1 MNNNQLFDD
10 HIKEQFSN
18 YSPDVLPHIWDAIV
32 AKKKDRRPGFLFS
45 LLNRKN
51 LLILLGILLA
61 GGSGAWLLNN
71 AVSSSADEKTLAGTT
86 IDKNQNPNNNTTA
99 ATMPSTTVA
108 APVINDA
115 VKNQNPNN
123 NTTTATMPSTTV
135 TAPITNDAVTSTDK
149 NYPSS
154 IAIDKT
160 SATTDDP
167 SSFIKKKNLSRS
179 SRTSIK
185 TYSATP
191 YSNGNDDPS
200 SFAKNNVPLKTA
212 AATQVEVMNEEEDND
227 DAPAINKLPVGGT
240 LLGRLTYSIPEK
252 GMKPTDKTALNKRN
266 TPDAVLPK
274 CPVEKNI
281 SGNKK
286 YFEVYGSYDYG
297 LRSLKDSGNSSYLQK
312 RKESTTFSSAY
323 SAGIRYTRVFNNSM
337 SVRGGINFSQ
347 INEKFTL
354 VQGNVIQIVYIINA
368 SGDTTGSYT
377 TTGTRYKT
385 THNKYRT
392 IDVPLLIGYE
402 MGNGRLHTNINAGPV
417 INIYSWQRGEVLDAT
432 GQPVSITTGKS
443 NTPYGFK
450 TNAGIGFMGAISIYY
465 KLTENLHLLAEPY
478 FRYNFNQ
485 MNKENITFKQKYNT
499 LGFRL
504 GLRLDIP

>member
-1 MNNNQLFDD
+1 MNNNQLFDN

-18 YSPDVLPHIWDAIV
+18 YSPDVPPHIWDAIV
-32 AKKKDRRPGFLFS
+32 AKRKDRRPGFLFS

-99 ATMPSTTVA
+99 AITPSTTLA
-108 APVINDA
+108 
-115 VKNQNPNN
+115 
-123 NTTTATMPSTTV
+123 
-135 TAPITNDAVTSTDK
+135 APITNDAVTAAAK

-160 SATTDDP
+160 PATTDDP
-167 SSFIKKKNLSRS
+167 SSFTKKKNLSRS

-191 YSNGNDDPS
+191 YSNGNEDPS
-200 SFAKNNVPLKTA
+200 SFAKNNAPLKTA
-212 AATQVEVMNEEEDND
+212 AATQMKVMNEEITNEEMKNED
-227 DAPAINKLPVGGT
+227 ASTFNKLPSGGT
-240 LLGRLTYSIPEK
+240 LLGRLTYGIPEK

-312 RKESTTFSSAY
+312 RKESTTFTSAY

-354 VQGNVIQIVYIINA
+354 VQGNVIQIIYIIN
-368 SGDTTGSYT
+368 SNGDTTGSYT

-417 INIYSWQRGEVLDAT
+417 INIYSWQRGEVLDAN

-465 KLTENLHLLAEPY
+465 KLTDNLHLLAEPY

>member
-1 MNNNQLFDD
+1 MNNNQQFDN

-18 YSPDVLPHIWDAIV
+18 YSPDVPPHLWDAIV
-32 AKKKDRRPGFLFS
+32 AKRKDRRPGLLFS
-45 LLNRKN
+45 FLNRKN
-51 LLILLGILLA
+51 LLILLCILLA

-71 AVSSSADEKTLAGTT
+71 SFSSSAEEKTVIATT
-86 IDKNQNPNNNTTA
+86 KDQTGGNDNYTA
-99 ATMPSTTVA
+99 TPSTT
-108 APVINDA
+108 I
-115 VKNQNPNN
+115 
-123 NTTTATMPSTTV
+123 V
-135 TAPITNDAVTSTDK
+135 TPPTNDAVITADK
-149 NYPSS
+149 N
-154 IAIDKT
+154 T
-160 SATTDDP
+160 SPAVTTATDQTQNVTANQP
-167 SSFIKKKNLSRS
+167 RIKRNRLPRS
-179 SRTSIK
+179 SRISIK
-185 TYSATP
+185 TYAATP
-191 YSNGNDDPS
+191 YGNGEYDAT
-200 SFAKNNVPLKTA
+200 SFSKNTTPVKTNA
-212 AATQVEVMNEEEDND
+212 ITQMEVANEEEDND
-227 DAPAINKLPVGGT
+227 DAPALNKLPVDGT
-240 LLGRLTYSIPEK
+240 LLGRLTYGVPEK
-252 GMKPTDKTALNKRN
+252 GIKPADKTALNKRN
-266 TPDAVLPK
+266 APDVVLPK

-297 LRSLKDSGNSSYLQK
+297 LRSLKDSGNSAYLQK

-323 SAGIRYTRVFNNSM
+323 SAGVRYTKVFNNSM

-354 VQGNVIQIVYIINA
+354 IQGNVIQIVYIINSA
-368 SGDTTGSYT
+368 GDTTGSYT

-402 MGNGRLHTNINAGPV
+402 MGNGRFHTNINAGPV

-443 NTPYGFK
+443 NSPYGFK
-450 TNAGIGFMGAISIYY
+450 TNAGIGFMGAISFYY

-499 LGFRL
+499 LGLRL